1 MINLTTEQLK
11 QLQKIEL
18 EMMIEFDRICR
29 KHDTTIRAALE
40 QAEIDYARGGVSL
53 DGCPLQTSDFDKTFT
68 EKGITEK
75 CFLLQVVKADNAN
88 A

>member
-1 MINLTTEQLK
+1 MIKVTIGNSLGRNEYMLTP
-11 QLQKIEL
+11 
-18 EMMIEFDRICR
+18 
-29 KHDTTIRAALE
+29 DTTIRAALE